1 MSRVFAAA
9 LASLALAAALV
20 FAAPPASYAQVTT
33 DVEGRVVNG
42 TAGAGS
48 PFGLTVTLS
57 VFRLGD
63 LQETRDTVAGD
74 DGGFAFRDV
83 PGGEGHGYILSA
95 DYGGIVYTYERD
107 YPLPQEPVSLVVYES
122 TDSRD
127 SISVASHSLVVGGVD
142 PDNQTIEML
151 ELVGLEN
158 TGDRSFLADLSQ
170 AQAGQ
175 MAFLRFSLPMTVT
188 DLDVQSSMRGGTIL
202 QVDRGFAMTTPVK
215 PGEHEIAYSFRT
227 SYSAGR
233 LTFDHGLPFGAEAFR
248 VLLPEGLGRV
258 ASDALQEMD
267 PLTLGERTYQ
277 RLEGQDLPPGE
288 RVVLNFTD
296 LPQPS
301 LWARVRSTSTD
312 DAFIVVSIPI
322 ALGAWLLALLGYV
335 LLRSGRPAAATAA
348 AAPTDRAS
356 AINAIAALDDKFRD
370 GEMDR
375 QEYLRERWEMKDR
388 LLTSAEGAA
397 DESRRSER

>member
-1 MSRVFAAA
+1 MSRAFAAA
-9 LASLALAAALV
+9 LACLALASALELSS
-20 FAAPPASYAQVTT
+20 PSASLAQVTT
-33 DVEGRVVNG
+33 DIEGRVVNG
-42 TAGAGS
+42 TAGEEA

-63 LQETRDTVAGD
+63 LQDTRETVTGA
-74 DGGFAFRDV
+74 DGGFAFIDV

-95 DYGGIVYTYERD
+95 EFGGIVYTYERD
-107 YPLPQEPVSLVVYES
+107 YPLPEEPVSLMIYES

-127 SISVASHSLVVGGVD
+127 SISVSSHSLVVGGVD
-142 PDNQTIEML
+142 PDSQTVEIL

-158 TGDRSFLADLSQ
+158 SGDRSFLADLSQ

-175 MAFLRFSLPMTVT
+175 MAFLRFSLPTTVT

-233 LTFDHGLPFGAEAFR
+233 LTFDHGLPFGAAAFR
-248 VLLPEGLGRV
+248 VLLPEGVGRV
-258 ASDALQEMD
+258 SSQELQEME
-267 PLTLGERTYQ
+267 PLTLGDRTYQ
-277 RLEGQDLPPGE
+277 GLEGNDLQAGA

-301 LWARVRSTSTD
+301 LLARVRSAATD
-312 DAFIVVSIPI
+312 DAFVLVSIPI

-335 LLRSGRPAAATAA
+335 LLRSGRPASAA
-348 AAPTDRAS
+348 AGVQADHAAVIS
-356 AINAIAALDDKFRD
+356 SIALLDDRFRN
-370 GEMDR
+370 GEIER
-375 QEYLRERWEMKDR
+375 QEYLRERWELKDR
-388 LLTSAEGAA
+388 LLMPAESDGHEQGEPKA
-397 DESRRSER
+397 

>member
-1 MSRVFAAA
+1 MSRAFAAVLACLA
-9 LASLALAAALV
+9 LASALELSS
-20 FAAPPASYAQVTT
+20 PPASLAQVTT

-42 TAGAGS
+42 TAGEEA

-63 LQETRDTVAGD
+63 LQETLETVTGA
-74 DGGFAFRDV
+74 DGGFAFIDV

-95 DYGGIVYTYERD
+95 EFGGIVYTYERD
-107 YPLPQEPVSLVVYES
+107 YPLPEEPVSLMIYES

-127 SISVASHSLVVGGVD
+127 SISVSSHSLVVGGVD
-142 PDNQTIEML
+142 PDSQTVEIL

-158 TGDRSFLADLSQ
+158 SGDRSFLADLSQ

-175 MAFLRFSLPMTVT
+175 MAFLRFSLPTTVT

-233 LTFDHGLPFGAEAFR
+233 LTFDHGLPFGAAAFR
-248 VLLPEGLGRV
+248 VLLPEGVGRV
-258 ASDALQEMD
+258 SSQELQEME
-267 PLTLGERTYQ
+267 PLTLGDRTYQ
-277 RLEGQDLPPGE
+277 GLEGNDLQAGA

-301 LWARVRSTSTD
+301 LLARVRSAATD
-312 DAFIVVSIPI
+312 DAFVLVSIPI

-335 LLRSGRPAAATAA
+335 LLHSGRPASAA
-348 AAPTDRAS
+348 AGVQADRAAVIS
-356 AINAIAALDDKFRD
+356 SIALLDDRFRN
-370 GEMDR
+370 GEIER
-375 QEYLRERWEMKDR
+375 QEYLRERWELKDR
-388 LLTSAEGAA
+388 LLMPAESDGHEQGEPKA
-397 DESRRSER
+397 

>member
-1 MSRVFAAA
+1 MSRAFAAA
-9 LASLALAAALV
+9 LACLALASALELSS
-20 FAAPPASYAQVTT
+20 PSASLAQVTT
-33 DVEGRVVNG
+33 DIEGRVVNG
-42 TAGAGS
+42 TAGEEA

-63 LQETRDTVAGD
+63 LQDTRETVTGA
-74 DGGFAFRDV
+74 DGGFAFIDV

-95 DYGGIVYTYERD
+95 EFGGIVYTYERD
-107 YPLPQEPVSLVVYES
+107 YPLPEEPVSLMIYES

-127 SISVASHSLVVGGVD
+127 SISVSSHSLVVGGVD
-142 PDNQTIEML
+142 PDSQTVEIL

-158 TGDRSFLADLSQ
+158 SGDRSFLADLSQ

-175 MAFLRFSLPMTVT
+175 MAFLRFSLPTTVT
-188 DLDVQSSMRGGTIL
+188 DLDVQSSLRGGTIL

-233 LTFDHGLPFGAEAFR
+233 LTFDHGLPFGAAAFR
-248 VLLPEGLGRV
+248 VLLPEGVGRV
-258 ASDALQEMD
+258 SSQELQEME
-267 PLTLGERTYQ
+267 PLTLGDRTYQ
-277 RLEGQDLPPGE
+277 GLEGSDLQAGE

-301 LWARVRSTSTD
+301 LLARVRSAATD
-312 DAFIVVSIPI
+312 DAFVLVSIPI

-335 LLRSGRPAAATAA
+335 LLRSGRPASAA
-348 AAPTDRAS
+348 AGVQADRAAVIS
-356 AINAIAALDDKFRD
+356 SIALLDDRFRN
-370 GEMDR
+370 GEIER
-375 QEYLRERWEMKDR
+375 QEYLRERWELKDR
-388 LLTSAEGAA
+388 LLMPAESDGHEQGEPKA
-397 DESRRSER
+397 

>member
-1 MSRVFAAA
+1 MSRAFAAA
-9 LASLALAAALV
+9 LACLALAAALELS
-20 FAAPPASYAQVTT
+20 APPASLAQVTT

-42 TAGAGS
+42 TAGEEA

-63 LQETRDTVAGD
+63 LQETLETATGG
-74 DGGFAFRDV
+74 DGGFAFSDV

-95 DYGGIVYTYERD
+95 EFGGIVYTYERD
-107 YPLPQEPVSLVVYES
+107 YPLPVGPVTLMVYES
-122 TDSRD
+122 TASRD
-127 SISVASHSLVVGGVD
+127 FIAVSSHSLVVGGID
-142 PDNQTIEML
+142 PDSQTIEIL

-158 TGDRSFLADLSQ
+158 SGDRSFLADLSQ

-175 MAFLRFSLPMTVT
+175 MAFLRFSLPTTVT
-188 DLDVQSSMRGGTIL
+188 DLDVQSSMRGGTTL

-233 LTFDHGLPFGAEAFR
+233 LTFDHGLPFGAASFR

-258 ASDALQEMD
+258 SSDGLQEME
-267 PLTLGERTYQ
+267 PLTLGERTYH
-277 RLEGQDLPPGE
+277 RLEGNELQAGA

-301 LWARVRSTSTD
+301 LLARVRSAATD
-312 DAFIVVSIPI
+312 DAFVLVSIPI

-335 LLRSGRPAAATAA
+335 MLRSGRPASAAKGAQA
-348 AAPTDRAS
+348 DRAAVIS
-356 AINAIAALDDKFRD
+356 AIARLDDRFRD

-375 QEYLRERWEMKDR
+375 QEYLRERWELKDR
-388 LLTSAEGAA
+388 LLMSAEPNA
-397 DESRRSER
+397 EERRDAQS

>member
-1 MSRVFAAA
+1 MSRAFAAA
-9 LASLALAAALV
+9 LACLALASALELSS
-20 FAAPPASYAQVTT
+20 PSASLAQVTT

-42 TAGAGS
+42 TAGEEA
-48 PFGLTVTLS
+48 PFGLSVTLS

-63 LQETRDTVAGD
+63 LQDTRETVTGA
-74 DGGFAFRDV
+74 DGGFAFSDV

-95 DYGGIVYTYERD
+95 EFGGIVYTYERD
-107 YPLPQEPVSLVVYES
+107 YPLPIEPVTLMVYES

-127 SISVASHSLVVGGVD
+127 FIAVSSHSLVVGGVD
-142 PDNQTIEML
+142 PDSQTIEIL

-158 TGDRSFLADLSQ
+158 SGDRSFLADLSQ

-175 MAFLRFSLPMTVT
+175 MAFLRFSLPTTVT
-188 DLDVQSSMRGGTIL
+188 NLDVQSSMRGGTIL

-233 LTFDHGLPFGAEAFR
+233 LTFDHGLPFGAAAFR
-248 VLLPEGLGRV
+248 VILPEGVGRV
-258 ASDALQEMD
+258 SSQELQEME
-267 PLTLGERTYQ
+267 PLTLSDRTYQ
-277 RLEGQDLPPGE
+277 RLEGNDLQAGA

-301 LWARVRSTSTD
+301 LLARVRSAATD
-312 DAFIVVSIPI
+312 DAFVLVSIPI

-335 LLRSGRPAAATAA
+335 LLRSGRPASAA
-348 AAPTDRAS
+348 AGVQADRAAVIS
-356 AINAIAALDDKFRD
+356 AIALLDDRFRN
-370 GEMDR
+370 GEIER
-375 QEYLRERWEMKDR
+375 QEYLRERWELKDR
-388 LLTSAEGAA
+388 LLMPAESDGHEQGEPKA
-397 DESRRSER
+397 

>member
-1 MSRVFAAA
+1 MSRAFAAA
-9 LASLALAAALV
+9 LACLALASALELSS
-20 FAAPPASYAQVTT
+20 PSASLAQVTT
-33 DVEGRVVNG
+33 DIEGRVVNG
-42 TAGAGS
+42 TAGEEA

-63 LQETRDTVAGD
+63 LQDTRETVTGA
-74 DGGFAFRDV
+74 DGGFAFIDV

-95 DYGGIVYTYERD
+95 EFGGIVYTYERD
-107 YPLPQEPVSLVVYES
+107 YPLTVEPVTLMVYES

-127 SISVASHSLVVGGVD
+127 FIAVSSHSLVVGGID
-142 PDNQTIEML
+142 PDSQTIEIL

-158 TGDRSFLADLSQ
+158 SGDRSFLADLSQ

-175 MAFLRFSLPMTVT
+175 MAFLRFSLPTTVT

-233 LTFDHGLPFGAEAFR
+233 LTFDHGLPFGAAAFR
-248 VLLPEGLGRV
+248 VLLPEGVGRV
-258 ASDALQEMD
+258 SSQELQEME
-267 PLTLGERTYQ
+267 PLTLGDRTYQ
-277 RLEGQDLPPGE
+277 GLEGNDLQAGA

-301 LWARVRSTSTD
+301 LLARVRSAATD
-312 DAFIVVSIPI
+312 DAFVLVSIPI

-335 LLRSGRPAAATAA
+335 LLRSGRPASAA
-348 AAPTDRAS
+348 AGVQADHAAVIS
-356 AINAIAALDDKFRD
+356 SIALLDDRFRN
-370 GEMDR
+370 GEIER
-375 QEYLRERWEMKDR
+375 QEYLRERWELKDR
-388 LLTSAEGAA
+388 LLMPAESDGHEQGEPKA
-397 DESRRSER
+397 

>member
-1 MSRVFAAA
+1 MSRAFAAVLACLA
-9 LASLALAAALV
+9 LASALELSS
-20 FAAPPASYAQVTT
+20 PPASLAQVTT

-42 TAGAGS
+42 TAGEEA

-63 LQETRDTVAGD
+63 LQETLETVTGA
-74 DGGFAFRDV
+74 DGGFAFSDV
-83 PGGEGHGYILSA
+83 PGGEGHGYVLSA
-95 DYGGIVYTYERD
+95 EFGGIVYTYERD
-107 YPLPQEPVSLVVYES
+107 YPLTVEPVTLMVYES

-127 SISVASHSLVVGGVD
+127 SIAVSSHSLVVGGID
-142 PDNQTIEML
+142 PDSQTIEIL

-158 TGDRSFLADLSQ
+158 SVDRSFLADLSQ

-175 MAFLRFSLPMTVT
+175 MAFLRFSLPTTVT

-233 LTFDHGLPFGAEAFR
+233 LTFDHGLPFGAAAFR
-248 VLLPEGLGRV
+248 VLLPEGVGRV
-258 ASDALQEMD
+258 SSQELQEME
-267 PLTLGERTYQ
+267 PLTLGDRTYQ
-277 RLEGQDLPPGE
+277 GLEGSDLQAGE

-301 LWARVRSTSTD
+301 LLARVRSAATD
-312 DAFIVVSIPI
+312 DAFVLVSIPI

-335 LLRSGRPAAATAA
+335 LLRSGRPASAA
-348 AAPTDRAS
+348 AGVQAVRAAVIS
-356 AINAIAALDDKFRD
+356 SIALLDDRFRN
-370 GEMDR
+370 GEIER
-375 QEYLRERWEMKDR
+375 QEYLRERWELKDR
-388 LLTSAEGAA
+388 LLMPAESDGHEQGEPKA
-397 DESRRSER
+397 

>member
-1 MSRVFAAA
+1 MSRALSVA

-20 FAAPPASYAQVTT
+20 FTAPPASYAQVTT

-42 TAGAGS
+42 TAGTGS
-48 PFGLTVTLS
+48 AFGLTVTLS

-63 LQETRDTVAGD
+63 LQETLDAVAGA
-74 DGGFAFRDV
+74 DGEFAFRNV

-107 YPLPQEPVSLVVYES
+107 YPLPEEPVELMIYES

-127 SISVASHSLVVGGVD
+127 SISVSSHSLVVGGVD

-175 MAFLRFSLPMTVT
+175 MAFLRFSLPQAVT

-227 SYSAGR
+227 TYSAGR
-233 LTFDHGLPFGAEAFR
+233 LTFDHGLPFGAAAFR

-258 ASDALQEMD
+258 SSDELQSME
-267 PLTLGERTYQ
+267 PLTLGDRTYQ
-277 RLEGQDLPPGE
+277 RLEGKDLPRGA
-288 RVVLNFTD
+288 RMVLNFTD

-301 LWARVRSTSTD
+301 LWARASTTATD
-312 DAFIVVSIPI
+312 DSFIVVSIPI
-322 ALGAWLLALLGYV
+322 ALGAWLLAILGYV
-335 LLRSGRPAAATAA
+335 LLRSGRPAAAAGTAL
-348 AAPTDRAS
+348 TDRAS
-356 AINAIAALDDKFRD
+356 AINAIAALDDRFRNGD
-370 GEMDR
+370 IDR
-375 QEYLRERWEMKDR
+375 QEYLRERWELKDR
-388 LLTSAEGAA
+388 LLMSSEGSTGEHGRPEA
-397 DESRRSER
+397 

>member
-1 MSRVFAAA
+1 MSRAFAAA
-9 LASLALAAALV
+9 LACLALASALELSS
-20 FAAPPASYAQVTT
+20 PSASLAQVTT
-33 DVEGRVVNG
+33 DIEGRVVNG
-42 TAGAGS
+42 TAGEEA

-63 LQETRDTVAGD
+63 LQDTRETVTGA
-74 DGGFAFRDV
+74 DGGFAFIDV

-95 DYGGIVYTYERD
+95 EFGGIVYTYERD
-107 YPLPQEPVSLVVYES
+107 YPLPEEPVSLMIYES

-127 SISVASHSLVVGGVD
+127 SISVSSHSLVVGGVD
-142 PDNQTIEML
+142 PDSQTVEIL

-158 TGDRSFLADLSQ
+158 SGDRSFLADLSQ

-175 MAFLRFSLPMTVT
+175 MAFLRFSLPTTVT

-233 LTFDHGLPFGAEAFR
+233 LTFDHGLPFGAAAFR
-248 VLLPEGLGRV
+248 VLLPEGVGRV
-258 ASDALQEMD
+258 SSQELQEME
-267 PLTLGERTYQ
+267 PLTLGDRTYQ
-277 RLEGQDLPPGE
+277 GLEGNDLQAGA

-301 LWARVRSTSTD
+301 LLARVRSAATD
-312 DAFIVVSIPI
+312 DAFVLVSIPI

-335 LLRSGRPAAATAA
+335 LLRSGRPASAA
-348 AAPTDRAS
+348 AGVQADRAAVIS
-356 AINAIAALDDKFRD
+356 SIALLDDRFRN
-370 GEMDR
+370 GEIER
-375 QEYLRERWEMKDR
+375 QEYLRERWELKDR
-388 LLTSAEGAA
+388 LLMPAESDGHEQGEPKA
-397 DESRRSER
+397 

>member
-1 MSRVFAAA
+1 MSRAFAAA
-9 LASLALAAALV
+9 LACLALASALELSS
-20 FAAPPASYAQVTT
+20 PSASLAQVTT
-33 DVEGRVVNG
+33 DIEGRVVNG
-42 TAGAGS
+42 TAGEEA

-63 LQETRDTVAGD
+63 LQETLETVTGA
-74 DGGFAFRDV
+74 DGGFALSDV

-95 DYGGIVYTYERD
+95 EFGGIVYTYERD
-107 YPLPQEPVSLVVYES
+107 YPLPEEPVSLMIYES

-127 SISVASHSLVVGGVD
+127 SISVSSHSLVVGGVD
-142 PDNQTIEML
+142 PDSQTVEIL

-158 TGDRSFLADLSQ
+158 SGDRSFLADLSQ

-175 MAFLRFSLPMTVT
+175 MAFLRFSLPTTVT

-233 LTFDHGLPFGAEAFR
+233 LTFDHGLPFGAAAFR
-248 VLLPEGLGRV
+248 VLLPEGVGRV
-258 ASDALQEMD
+258 SSQELQEME
-267 PLTLGERTYQ
+267 PLTLGDRTYQ
-277 RLEGQDLPPGE
+277 GLEGNDLQAGA

-301 LWARVRSTSTD
+301 LLARVRSAATD
-312 DAFIVVSIPI
+312 DAFVLVSIPI

-335 LLRSGRPAAATAA
+335 LLRSGRPASAA
-348 AAPTDRAS
+348 AGVQADRAAVIS
-356 AINAIAALDDKFRD
+356 SIALLDDRFRN
-370 GEMDR
+370 GEIER
-375 QEYLRERWEMKDR
+375 QEYLRERWELKDR
-388 LLTSAEGAA
+388 LLMPAESDGHEQGEPKA
-397 DESRRSER
+397 

>member
-1 MSRVFAAA
+1 MRRAFAAA
-9 LASLALAAALV
+9 LASLAFAVALV
-20 FAAPPASYAQVTT
+20 VTAPSATQAQVTT

-63 LQETRDTVAGD
+63 LQEMRDAVVGE
-74 DGGFAFRDV
+74 DGAFAFRDV

-95 DYGGIVYTYERD
+95 DHGGIVYTYERD
-107 YPLPQEPVSLVVYES
+107 YPLPDEPVTLTVYES

-127 SISVASHSLVVGGVD
+127 SIRVSSHSLVVGGVD

-175 MAFLRFSLPMTVT
+175 MAFLRFSLPTTAT

-227 SYSAGR
+227 TYSAGR
-233 LTFDHGLPFGAEAFR
+233 LAFDHGLPFGAADFR

-258 ASDALQEMD
+258 SSDGLQEME
-267 PLTLGERTYQ
+267 PLTLGDRTYQ

-301 LWARVRSTSTD
+301 LWSRVRTTASD

-335 LLRSGRPAAATAA
+335 LLRSGRPSAAAGGAL
-348 AAPTDRAS
+348 PDRAS
-356 AINAIAALDDKFRD
+356 AINAIAALDDRFQS
-370 GEMDR
+370 GEVDR
-375 QEYLRERWEMKDR
+375 QDYLRERWELKDR
-388 LLTSAEGAA
+388 LMTSSEGSTIQREEH
-397 DESRRSER
+397 ES

>member
-1 MSRVFAAA
+1 MSRAFAVA
-9 LASLALAAALV
+9 LGSLALAVALV
-20 FAAPPASYAQVTT
+20 FTAPPAAHAQVTT
-33 DVEGRVVNG
+33 DIEGHVVNG
-42 TAGAGS
+42 TAGSDA
-48 PFGLTVTLS
+48 PFGLTVTLN

-63 LQETRDTVAGD
+63 LQETRDTVAGE

-107 YPLPQEPVSLVVYES
+107 YPLPEEPVSLMVYES

-127 SISVASHSLVVGGVD
+127 SISVSSHSLVVGGVD

-170 AQAGQ
+170 AQVGQ
-175 MAFLRFSLPMTVT
+175 MAFLRFSLPQAVT

-227 SYSAGR
+227 TYSAGR
-233 LTFDHGLPFGAEAFR
+233 LTFDHGLPFGAADFR

-258 ASDALQEMD
+258 SSDGLQEME
-267 PLTLGERTYQ
+267 PLTLGDRTYQ
-277 RLEGQDLPPGE
+277 RLDGQDLPAGE
-288 RVVLNFTD
+288 RVVLKFTD

-301 LWARVRSTSTD
+301 LWARARTTATD
-312 DAFIVVSIPI
+312 DSFIVVSIPI

-335 LLRSGRPAAATAA
+335 LLRSRRPAEAA
-348 AAPTDRAS
+348 ASPADRAS
-356 AINAIAALDDKFRD
+356 AISAIAALDDRFSEGD
-370 GEMDR
+370 MVR
-375 QEYLRERWEMKDR
+375 QEYLRERWELKDR
-388 LLTSAEGAA
+388 LLTST
-397 DESRRSER
+397 ESSALEREQPRH

>member
-1 MSRVFAAA
+1 MSRAFAAA
-9 LASLALAAALV
+9 LACLALASALELSS
-20 FAAPPASYAQVTT
+20 PSASLAQVTT
-33 DVEGRVVNG
+33 DIEGRVVNG
-42 TAGAGS
+42 TAGEEA

-63 LQETRDTVAGD
+63 LQDTRETVTGA
-74 DGGFAFRDV
+74 DGGFAFIDV

-95 DYGGIVYTYERD
+95 EFGGIVYTYERD
-107 YPLPQEPVSLVVYES
+107 YPLPEEPVSLMIYES

-127 SISVASHSLVVGGVD
+127 SISVSSHSLVVGGVD
-142 PDNQTIEML
+142 PDSQTVEIL

-158 TGDRSFLADLSQ
+158 SGDRSFLADLSQ

-175 MAFLRFSLPMTVT
+175 MAFLRFSLPTTVT

-233 LTFDHGLPFGAEAFR
+233 LTFDHGLPFGAAAFR
-248 VLLPEGLGRV
+248 VLLPEGVGRV
-258 ASDALQEMD
+258 SSQELQEME
-267 PLTLGERTYQ
+267 PLTLGDRTYQ
-277 RLEGQDLPPGE
+277 GLEGSDLQAGE

-301 LWARVRSTSTD
+301 LLARVRSAATD
-312 DAFIVVSIPI
+312 DAFVLVSIPI

-335 LLRSGRPAAATAA
+335 LLRSGRPASAA
-348 AAPTDRAS
+348 AGVQADRAAVIS
-356 AINAIAALDDKFRD
+356 SIALLDDRFRN
-370 GEMDR
+370 GEIER
-375 QEYLRERWEMKDR
+375 QEYLRERWELKDR
-388 LLTSAEGAA
+388 LLMPAESDGHEQGEPKA
-397 DESRRSER
+397 

>member
-1 MSRVFAAA
+1 MSRAFAAA
-9 LASLALAAALV
+9 LACLALASALELSS
-20 FAAPPASYAQVTT
+20 PSASLAQVTT
-33 DVEGRVVNG
+33 DIEGRVVNG
-42 TAGAGS
+42 TAGEEA

-63 LQETRDTVAGD
+63 LQDTRETVTGA
-74 DGGFAFRDV
+74 DGGFAFIDV

-95 DYGGIVYTYERD
+95 EFGGIVYTYERD
-107 YPLPQEPVSLVVYES
+107 YPLTVEPVTLMVYES

-127 SISVASHSLVVGGVD
+127 FIAVSSHSLVVGGID
-142 PDNQTIEML
+142 PDSQTIEIL

-158 TGDRSFLADLSQ
+158 SGDRSFLADLSQ

-175 MAFLRFSLPMTVT
+175 MAFLRFSLPTTVT

-233 LTFDHGLPFGAEAFR
+233 LTFDHGLPFGAAAFR
-248 VLLPEGLGRV
+248 VLLPEGVGRV
-258 ASDALQEMD
+258 SSQELQEME
-267 PLTLGERTYQ
+267 PLTLGDRTYQ
-277 RLEGQDLPPGE
+277 GLEGSDLQAGE

-301 LWARVRSTSTD
+301 LLARVRSAATD
-312 DAFIVVSIPI
+312 DAFVLVSIPI

-335 LLRSGRPAAATAA
+335 LLRSGRPASAA
-348 AAPTDRAS
+348 AGVQADRAAVIS
-356 AINAIAALDDKFRD
+356 SIALLDDRFRN
-370 GEMDR
+370 GEIER
-375 QEYLRERWEMKDR
+375 QEYLRERWELKDR
-388 LLTSAEGAA
+388 LLMPAESDGHEQGEPKA
-397 DESRRSER
+397 

>member
-1 MSRVFAAA
+1 MRRAFAAA

-20 FAAPPASYAQVTT
+20 LSAPPDAFAQVTT

-42 TAGAGS
+42 TDGAET
-48 PFGLTVTLS
+48 PFALTVTLS

-63 LQETRDTVAGD
+63 LQETRETVTDTG
-74 DGGFAFRDV
+74 GGFAFSDV
-83 PGGEGHGYILSA
+83 RGGEGHGYIISA

-107 YPLPQEPVSLVVYES
+107 YPLPAEPVTLMVYES

-127 SISVASHSLVVGGVD
+127 SIAVSSHSLVVGGVD
-142 PDNQTIEML
+142 PDGQTIEIL

-158 TGDRSFLADLSQ
+158 SGDRSFLADLSQ

-175 MAFLRFSLPMTVT
+175 MAFLRFSLPTTVT

-227 SYSAGR
+227 TYSAGR
-233 LTFDHGLPFGAEAFR
+233 LTFDHGLPFGADDFR

-258 ASDALQEMD
+258 SSKELQEME

-277 RLEGQDLPPGE
+277 RLEGQDLQAGT

-301 LWARVRSTSTD
+301 LWSRVRTAAAD
-312 DAFIVVSIPI
+312 DAFVLVSIPI

-335 LLRSGRPAAATAA
+335 MLRSARNAPAATNAYA
-348 AAPTDRAS
+348 DRS
-356 AINAIAALDDKFRD
+356 AGIGAIARLDDRFRD
-370 GEMDR
+370 GEIDR
-375 QEYLRERWEMKDR
+375 EEYLRERWDLKDR
-388 LLTSAEGAA
+388 LLMSAEG
-397 DESRRSER
+397 DGPRSPEA

>member
-1 MSRVFAAA
+1 MSRAFAAA
-9 LASLALAAALV
+9 LACLALAAALELSS
-20 FAAPPASYAQVTT
+20 PSASLAQVAT

-42 TAGAGS
+42 TAGEEA
-48 PFGLTVTLS
+48 PFGLSVTLS

-63 LQETRDTVAGD
+63 LQETLETVTGTG
-74 DGGFAFRDV
+74 GGFAFSDV

-95 DYGGIVYTYERD
+95 EYGGIVYTYERD
-107 YPLPQEPVSLVVYES
+107 YPLPIEPVTLMVYES

-127 SISVASHSLVVGGVD
+127 SIAVSSHSLVVGGVD
-142 PDNQTIEML
+142 PDGQTIEIL

-158 TGDRSFLADLSQ
+158 SGDRSFLADLSQ

-175 MAFLRFSLPMTVT
+175 MAFLRFSLPTTST

-227 SYSAGR
+227 SYSAGG
-233 LTFDHGLPFGAEAFR
+233 LTFDHGLPFGAASFR

-258 ASDALQEMD
+258 SSDELQEME
-267 PLTLGERTYQ
+267 PLTLGERTYH
-277 RLEGQDLPPGE
+277 RLEGNDLQAGA

-301 LWARVRSTSTD
+301 LLARVRSAATD
-312 DAFIVVSIPI
+312 DAFVLVSIPI
-322 ALGAWLLALLGYV
+322 AFGAWLLALLGYV
-335 LLRSGRPAAATAA
+335 LLRSGRPASAA
-348 AAPTDRAS
+348 AGVQANRAA
-356 AINAIAALDDKFRD
+356 AIGAIALLDDRFRS
-370 GEMDR
+370 GEIER
-375 QEYLRERWEMKDR
+375 QEYLRERWDLKDR
-388 LLTSAEGAA
+388 LLMSAESDGR
-397 DESRRSER
+397 EQGEPKV

>member
-1 MSRVFAAA
+1 MSRAFAAA
-9 LASLALAAALV
+9 LACLALASALELSS
-20 FAAPPASYAQVTT
+20 PTASLAQVTT
-33 DVEGRVVNG
+33 DIEGRVVNG
-42 TAGAGS
+42 TAGEEA

-63 LQETRDTVAGD
+63 LQDTRETVTGAN
-74 DGGFAFRDV
+74 GGFAFIDV

-95 DYGGIVYTYERD
+95 EFGGIVYTYERD
-107 YPLPQEPVSLVVYES
+107 YPLPEEPVSLMIYES

-127 SISVASHSLVVGGVD
+127 SISVSSHSLVVGGVD
-142 PDNQTIEML
+142 PDSQTVEIL

-158 TGDRSFLADLSQ
+158 SGDRSFLADLSQ

-175 MAFLRFSLPMTVT
+175 MAFLRFTLPTTVT

-233 LTFDHGLPFGAEAFR
+233 LTFDHGLPFGAAAFR
-248 VLLPEGLGRV
+248 VLLPEGVGRV
-258 ASDALQEMD
+258 SSQELQEME
-267 PLTLGERTYQ
+267 PLTLGDRTYQ
-277 RLEGQDLPPGE
+277 GLEGNDLQAGA

-301 LWARVRSTSTD
+301 LLARVRAAATD
-312 DAFIVVSIPI
+312 DAFVLVSIPI

-335 LLRSGRPAAATAA
+335 LLRSGRPASAA
-348 AAPTDRAS
+348 AGVQADRAAVIS
-356 AINAIAALDDKFRD
+356 SIALLDDRFRN
-370 GEMDR
+370 GEIER
-375 QEYLRERWEMKDR
+375 QEYLRERWELKDR
-388 LLTSAEGAA
+388 LLMPAESDGHEQGEPKA
-397 DESRRSER
+397 